1 MSELD
6 NNNENKKGKFRSFI
20 DSLLEGCIG
29 VGCIFPMFSLLSIT
43 GIIIWI
49 I

>member
-1 MSELD
+1 MPKLGNSE
-6 NNNENKKGKFRSFI
+6 NNKGKFRSFI
-20 DSLLEGCIG
+20 DNLLEGCIG
-29 VGCIFPMFSLLSIT
+29 VGCIFPIFLSLSII